1 VMRPTQARTTRRN
14 LVRSSGERF
23 EEEEEVR
30 SKSITG
36 GHCIVWEWFFGQGGD
51 EGSLLSKD
59 SANSQSR
66 GRRGWGWWW

>member
-36 GHCIVWEWFFGQGGD
+36 DHCIVWEWFFGQGGD

-59 SANSQSR
+59 STNSQSR
-66 GRRGWGWWW
+66 GRQGWGWRW

>member
-1 VMRPTQARTTRRN
+1 MRPTQARTTRRN

-36 GHCIVWEWFFGQGGD
+36 GHYIVWEWFFGQGGW
-51 EGSLLSKD
+51 GSLLSKD

-66 GRRGWGWWW
+66 GRQGWGWWW